1 MSEGFR
7 LGVGSVG
14 GLLILFGLFLISWRR
29 ADHPGAGART
39 RTGVWLILVAG
50 AVLLAAALALTTVPG
65 PEVPSFLTR

>member
-14 GLLILFGLFLISWRR
+14 GLLILFGLFLLWWRR

-39 RTGVWLILVAG
+39 HTGVWLILGAG
-50 AVLLAAALALTTVPG
+50 AVLLAAALALPTVPG